1 MKKLYSL
8 LLLGGLLFFGANN
21 AFADDPQYG
30 WYDISMT
37 IGGRNFDFSTWSG
50 DPSNPTVLGELINM
64 TVTSISFNVW
74 SNKNDRGGA
83 NMYFKIYD
91 KNGTKQGDDQDIW
104 LGGATRI
111 AGDHDFSISYS
122 TPVDLAAAVG
132 LTLEEGETYYVDVWA
147 KTYGNGGDEWYS
159 NNSANYHA
167 KFKYVDP
174 NRPVTIT
181 AAGWATYCSPFALDL
196 ENATGLTD
204 AFIVTG
210 GAAGVLTKTSVMSGT
225 VPANTG
231 LLLKA
236 PAGTVT
242 IPAVANSETDVSSNI
257 LTGVTEATG
266 IAAEVGW
273 VLMNDAT
280 NGLGF
285 YQNANAFTV
294 GANTAYIPVSKL
306 PVPFAGAPARFL
318 LEDEVNGATDIQSI
332 ESADKAVKFIENGRI
347 LILRDGITYDALGRI
362 VK

>member
-1 MKKLYSL
+1 M
-8 LLLGGLLFFGANN
+8 FGVND
-21 AFADDPQYG
+21 AFADDPTYG
-30 WYDISMT
+30 WYDCSIS
-37 IGGRNFDFSTWSG
+37 IGGKTIDNFDGWSG
-50 DPSNPTVLGELINM
+50 DPDDPTDLGVLTDM
-64 TVTSISFNVW
+64 TLSSVSFNIW
-74 SNKNDRGGA
+74 RNSNDRGGA
-83 NMYFKIYD
+83 NMYFRIYD
-91 KNGTKQGDDQDIW
+91 ANGQVGDDQDIW

-111 AGDHDFSISYS
+111 GSKDHDFSISYS
-122 TPVDLAAAVG
+122 TPFDLAAAVG
-132 LTLEEGETYYVDVWA
+132 LTLEEGKTYYIDMWA
-147 KTYGNGGDEWYS
+147 KSYGDSGDEWYS
-159 NNSANYHA
+159 NFSANYHT
-167 KFKYVDP
+167 KFTYVP
-174 NRPVTIT
+174 NRTVTIT

-196 ENATGLTD
+196 EKATDLTD

-236 PAGTVT
+236 PEGTVT
-242 IPAVANSETDVSSNI
+242 IPAVESSDTDVSSNI

-266 IAAEVGW
+266 IAAGVGW

-306 PVPFAGAPARFL
+306 PVPSPGAPARFL

>member
-1 MKKLYSL
+1 M
-8 LLLGGLLFFGANN
+8 FGVND
-21 AFADDPQYG
+21 AFADDPTYG
-30 WYDISMT
+30 WYNCSIT
-37 IGGRNFDFSTWSG
+37 IGGRSFDFSKWSG
-50 DPSNPTVLGELINM
+50 DSGNPTDLGDLINM
-64 TVTSISFNVW
+64 TVTNVQFNIW
-74 SNKNDRGGA
+74 SNANDRGGA
-83 NMYFKIYD
+83 NMYFRIYD
-91 KNGTKQGDDQDIW
+91 KNGTQKGNDQDIW

-122 TPVDLAAAVG
+122 TPVDLATAVG
-132 LTLEEGETYYVDVWA
+132 LTLVEGETYYVDVWA
-147 KTYGNGGDEWYS
+147 KTYGNSGDEWY
-159 NNSANYHA
+159 NNGGVGVNYHA
-167 KFKYVDP
+167 KFTYAP
-174 NRPVTIT
+174 NRTVTIT

-196 ENATGLTD
+196 EHATGLTD

-242 IPAVANSETDVSSNI
+242 IPAVANSETDVLSNI

-306 PVPFAGAPARFL
+306 PVPPAGAPARFL
-318 LEDEVNGATDIQSI
+318 LEDEVNGATDIQNI
-332 ESADKAVKFIENGRI
+332 EANENIVKFIENGRI
-347 LILRDGITYDALGRI
+347 LIKKSGIVYDALGRI